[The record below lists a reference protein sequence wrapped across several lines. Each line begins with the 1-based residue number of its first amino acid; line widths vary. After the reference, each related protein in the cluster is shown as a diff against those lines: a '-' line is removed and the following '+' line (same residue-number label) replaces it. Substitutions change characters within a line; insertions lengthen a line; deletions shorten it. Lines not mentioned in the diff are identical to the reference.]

1 MPAYVDD
8 MREAAEIL
16 RRAERIMVIGC
27 SGGGKS
33 TLSRRICDRLDI
45 PYVSMDRDFYW
56 LPGWVK
62 RDKAEERA
70 LIAETVARER
80 WLMDGSGSST
90 FDLRLPRAHMVLW
103 VRLPRWRCLLG
114 VTMRGFRYLGR
125 TRPDMAPGCV
135 ERIPDREFL
144 SYIWNFEKR
153 FVPHIL
159 AQLQRHGAEIPV
171 LQLKSHAE
179 MRHLLDLLGAPA

>member
-1 MPAYVDD
+1 MPAYIDD
-8 MREAAEIL
+8 MREAAGIL

-33 TLSRRICDRLDI
+33 TLSRRICDRLNI

-70 LIAETVARER
+70 LIAETVARGR

-90 FDLRLPRAHMVLW
+90 FDLRLPRAQMVLW

-114 VTMRGFRYLGR
+114 VTRRGFRYLGK

-135 ERIPDREFL
+135 ERIPDWEFL

-159 AQLQRHGAEIPV
+159 AQLQRYGAEVPV

-179 MRHLLDLLGAPA
+179 MRRLLDLLRVPA

>member
-1 MPAYVDD
+1 MTRHLDSLE
-8 MREAAEIL
+8 EAAGVL
-16 RRAERIMVIGC
+16 KQAERILVIGC

-33 TLSRRICDRLDI
+33 TLSRGICGRLGI
-45 PYVSMDRDFYW
+45 PYISMDRDFFW

-62 RDKAEERA
+62 REKAEERA
-70 LIAETVARER
+70 LIAEGVARER
-80 WLMDGSGSST
+80 WLMDGSGSSS
-90 FDLRLPRAHMVLW
+90 FDIRLPRAQMVVW

-114 VTMRGFRYLGR
+114 VTRRALHYLGK

-144 SYIWNFEKR
+144 SYIWHFEKH

-159 AQLQRHGAEIPV
+159 SQLQRYGAGVPV

-179 MRHLLDLLGAPA
+179 MCDLLDLLDTPA

>member
-1 MPAYVDD
+1 MPASIDD
-8 MREAAEIL
+8 LRRAADIL
-16 RRAERIMVIGC
+16 RHAERIMVIGC

-33 TLSRRICDRLDI
+33 TLSRRICDYLDL
-45 PYVSMDRDFYW
+45 PYVSMDREFYW

-70 LIAETVARER
+70 LIPETVARDR

-90 FDLRLPRAHMVLW
+90 FDLRVPRAQMVLW
-103 VRLPRWRCLLG
+103 VRISRWRCLLG
-114 VTMRGFRYLGR
+114 VARRGFRYRGK

-135 ERIPDREFL
+135 EQIPDREFL
-144 SYIWNFEKR
+144 SYIWHFEKR
-153 FVPHIL
+153 FAPHL
-159 AQLQRHGAEIPV
+159 VAQLQRHGPDIPV

-179 MRHLLDLLGAPA
+179 MHCLLDLLGAPT